1 MHICLLNCLFLIT
14 WTHLYLFILWVIIH
28 YYFLYFVAQDV
39 IFTALAI
46 VNSFNYLLCAFDIP
60 HQGVCVHA
68 LSTLALCFLT
78 LGDSPASFCV
88 LLDQILRFAISPRRA
103 VPLIGEWY
111 WVSLVAQMVENL
123 PATHETWVQSLDW
136 EDPLEEAM
144 VTHSTVLALR
154 IPMDR
159 GAWQATI
166 HGVAKSWTQLSD

>member
-68 LSTLALCFLT
+68 LSTHALCFLT

-88 LLDQILRFAISPRRA
+88 LLDQILRSAISPRRA

-123 PATHETWVQSLDW
+123 PATRETWVQSLDW
-136 EDPLEEAM
+136 EDSLEEAM
-144 VTHSTVLALR
+144 
-154 IPMDR
+154 
-159 GAWQATI
+159 
-166 HGVAKSWTQLSD
+166 

>member
-1 MHICLLNCLFLIT
+1 M
-14 WTHLYLFILWVIIH
+14 
-28 YYFLYFVAQDV
+28 
-39 IFTALAI
+39 
-46 VNSFNYLLCAFDIP
+46 NSFNYLLCAFDIP
-60 HQGVCVHA
+60 SSRCVCA

-78 LGDSPASFCV
+78 LGDSPASFSV

-144 VTHSTVLALR
+144 LTHSTILALR

-159 GAWQATI
+159 GAWQATV